1 MLAGATEFTTGKDV
15 EDALYTIWKKTP
27 ANVRKSKKLKFV
39 MGWETWDLYDQ
50 YLTTQKEYKYVENPD
65 VNRRTFKGK
74 EIVVIDGMPDS
85 TIFFG
90 KFSTDQE
97 SCLWMAI
104 DYSTD
109 EESVKV
115 ERLQAN
121 SELYFF
127 QMRIKMDVN
136 LVRPSEIVVW
146 TPYKNHT
153 D

>member
-1 MLAGATEFTTGKDV
+1 MKYFDGALARVMANLKAQDAVDKNSGVTEAIKNEVASGRVVLAGATEFTTGKDV

-85 TIFFG
+85 TIF
-90 KFSTDQE
+90 
-97 SCLWMAI
+97 
-104 DYSTD
+104 
-109 EESVKV
+109 
-115 ERLQAN
+115 
-121 SELYFF
+121 
-127 QMRIKMDVN
+127 
-136 LVRPSEIVVW
+136 
-146 TPYKNHT
+146 
-153 D
+153 